1 MFAQGP
7 RQPGEVAVNDTIVTD
22 SVKRFT
28 WVGTRPIRPD
38 GVPKVTGKA
47 LYGADYRLPG
57 LLYGRIL
64 RSPHAHAR
72 IKSVDT
78 SAAEKL
84 PGVKAVITAKDFPD
98 QKFDYIGPER
108 VAVNFWH
115 VTRNILAREK
125 ALYEGHAIAAVAAIS
140 ASIAEEAISLIK
152 VDYEV
157 LPHVIDVDEAM
168 ADNAPLLFEDMITR
182 GIEPAPTKPSNIS
195 KRLEFAVCDVEAG
208 FKQADVVIEK
218 EFKTAAVHQAY
229 IEPHACVARCDA
241 DGQAE
246 IWSSSQGHFQMRAL
260 TAQILGMKIGD
271 LRVYAAEI
279 GGGFGGKTVT
289 YLEPVATLL
298 AKKSGLPVRLTM
310 SRDEVFKG
318 SGPTSGASM
327 WVKMG
332 VKKDGTLVAADG
344 IFKFQAG
351 AFPGSPVMNGCL
363 CAFAPY
369 NIPAQRAVGYDVVC
383 NRPKSAAYR
392 APGSP
397 ISAFAVESVIDML
410 ATKIGMDPLELRL
423 KNAATIGTPTIFG
436 PKHAHDGY
444 PQTIQA
450 LLNHPGYKTKLGK
463 NQGRGVASGYWF
475 NGGGDSSAT
484 LQINADGTVLV
495 ATGSPDIGGSRA
507 SMAIMAAETLGVDY
521 SQVRAIVADTG
532 SVGYTHVTGGSR
544 VTFATGTAVVNATKN
559 VIVDLCKRAAM
570 IWDVDPEGVVWED
583 GHAKPA
589 STNVGDFKPL
599 SLREIAA
606 KAPATG
612 GPITAAASV
621 NAGGQAPGFS
631 TQFCDVEVDPE
642 TGKVTIL
649 RFVAAQDVGKA
660 IHPSYVEGQIQ
671 GGVVQGI
678 GWALNEEYIYNSKGQ
693 LDNPGFLD
701 YRCPVASDLPMIDA
715 VLVEVPNP
723 AHPYG
728 AKGVGEVNICPPMA
742 AIANAIDNAIG
753 VRMDCLPMSPPRL
766 LEAIDAKSA

>member
-1 MFAQGP
+1 
-7 RQPGEVAVNDTIVTD
+7 VND
-22 SVKRFT
+22 SVITESTKRFK

-38 GVPKVTGKA
+38 GVPKVTGRA
-47 LYGADYRLPG
+47 LYGADMKMAG
-57 LLYGRIL
+57 MLYGRIL

-72 IKSVDT
+72 IKSIDT
-78 SAAEKL
+78 SKAEKL
-84 PGVKAVITAKDFPD
+84 PGVKAVITSKDFPD
-98 QKFDYIGPER
+98 HKFEYIGPER

-115 VTRNILAREK
+115 VTRNIMAREK
-125 ALYEGHAIAAVAAIS
+125 TLYEGHAVAGVAAIS
-140 ASIAEEAISLIK
+140 ARIAEEALALIE

-157 LPHVIDVDEAM
+157 LPHVIDVDDAM
-168 ADNAPLLFEDMITR
+168 APDAPLLFEDMITR
-182 GIEPAPTKPSNIS
+182 GVEPAPTKPSNIS
-195 KRLEFAVCDVEAG
+195 KRLEFQIGDLDAG
-208 FKQADVVIEK
+208 FASADVVIEK

-229 IEPHACVARCDA
+229 IEPHACVARVEA
-241 DGQAE
+241 DGQGE
-246 IWSSSQGHFQMRAL
+246 VWSSSQGHFQMRAL
-260 TAQILGMKIGD
+260 TAKILDIKIGD
-271 LRVYAAEI
+271 LRFYPAEI

-289 YLEPVATLL
+289 YLEPVAVLL
-298 AKKSGLPVRLTM
+298 SKKAGLPVRLMM

-318 SGPTSGASM
+318 TGPTSGSSM
-327 WVKMG
+327 WVKLG
-332 VKKDGTLVAADG
+332 VKNDGTIVAADG

-369 NIPAQRAVGYDVVC
+369 EIANQRSVGYDVVS
-383 NRPKSAAYR
+383 NRPKAAAYR

-397 ISAFAVESVIDML
+397 ISAFAVESVLDMC
-410 ATKIGMDPLELRL
+410 AQKIGMDPLELRL
-423 KNAATIGTPTIFG
+423 KNAAKIGTPTIFG
-436 PKHAHDGY
+436 PKHAHAGY
-444 PQTIQA
+444 SETLQA
-450 LLNHPGYKTKLGK
+450 LLNHPAYKTPLGP

-475 NGGGDSSAT
+475 NGGGESSAT
-484 LQINADGTVLV
+484 IQVNADGTVLV

-507 SMAIMAAETLGVDY
+507 SMALMAAETLGVDY

-544 VTFATGTAVVNATKN
+544 VTFATGTAVVNATKT
-559 VIVDLCKRAAM
+559 VVKDLCRRAAV
-570 IWDVDPEGVVWED
+570 IWDVDPEGVIWED

-589 STNVGDFKPL
+589 GSNVGEFKPL

-621 NAGGQAPGFS
+621 NAGGQAPGFT

-642 TGKVTIL
+642 TGKVKIL
-649 RFVAAQDVGKA
+649 RFVAAQDVGRA

-678 GWALNEEYIYNSKGQ
+678 GWALNEEYIYNAKGQ
-693 LDNPGFLD
+693 LDNAGFLD

-728 AKGVGEVNICPPMA
+728 AKGVGEVNICAPMA
-742 AIANAIDNAIG
+742 AIANAIHRAVG
-753 VRMDCLPMSPPRL
+753 VRMQELPMSPPKVAAAL
-766 LEAIDAKSA
+766 DAAKAA